1 MTTTTLAVL
10 VPLLPFLG
18 AVAGLLLGRTRPRL
32 RTPPRRP
39 AARSPPSA
47 LAVVVAVRQGGD
59 QAVDAATELTPTGSV
74 PIELA
79 LHIDGFAALVA
90 VLVGLVATCVQI
102 YSTGYLRDDPRYP
115 SYAALVSLFTSA
127 MLLVVY
133 SGDLMVLLVGWE
145 IMGICSYFLVGHY
158 WETPE
163 ARAASLKAFLVT
175 KLGDVPFL
183 IGLFA
188 LAADAGSFRI
198 TSILGTVAS
207 GGLDHPTLIAL
218 LLLAG
223 VAGKS
228 AQFPLHTWLPD
239 AMAGPTPVSALIHA
253 ATMVAAGVYFV
264 ARLLPVFAASAAA
277 LVVLA
282 VMAAVTMV
290 GSALAALAQ
299 DDIKRVLAY
308 STIGQLGYMTGAL
321 AVGDRGAAVF
331 HLLSHGA
338 FKALL
343 FLGGGRDHPRR
354 RHQLAGRHVPDERPA
369 RPRPRRLLDDDRGAP
384 RARRDPALQR
394 LLLQGGRPR
403 RRRARRHRPRRGHP
417 RRRRLDRPRRRPGHR
432 PAHRRLRDPPVAARL
447 PRPGSRGPRPRQAA
461 HRHERRAVGAR
472 RPLARLRPRHRPRCP
487 TGSTDAT
494 STPTLTTSVL
504 GTGVALVGGLVTY
517 GAWRHTTAMAAR
529 VPLGAVA
536 AHPDGDAGLVEAEAI
551 ASHAPA
557 YGDMASAPDP
567 ADPGRLLLGPLH
579 RHAAVGFHLDA
590 VYAAL
595 FVRPVQAAAT
605 LVRFL
610 DREVVDTYV
619 RGAGAAPRWLGAAV
633 RRAQTGN
640 VQTYLERAARRL
652 RRPGGRRRPRRHRG
666 SVSRRDRYQRVRDAV
681 PSRVHRRRPAPRRRR
696 RSAAGPA
703 RADGEAPE
711 QAVLRHGVTVTGAVL
726 IAAIVLAL
734 GFDHDHPSRMQATTD
749 ISWIPALDV
758 RIHLG
763 IDGISLP
770 LLVLTALLTFLCA
783 LYRYFKM
790 PTGPSPKAFVALAPR
805 PRVRHP
811 RHLRRPRPAAVLPRL
826 RDGAHPDVLPHRPLG
841 R

>member
-18 AVAGLLLGRTRPRL
+18 AAAGLLLGRRAPGFVRP
-32 RTPPRRP
+32 
-39 AARSPPSA
+39 
-47 LAVVVAVRQGGD
+47 LAVLPTLAALVLAVLVASRQGGGRP
-59 QAVDAATELTPTGSV
+59 VDAATELTPTGSV

-90 VLVGLVATCVQI
+90 VLVGCVATCVQI

-127 MLLVVY
+127 MFLVVY

-183 IGLFA
+183 IGLLA
-188 LAADAGSFRI
+188 LATEAGSFRI
-198 TSILGTVAS
+198 TTILGAVANGS
-207 GGLDHPTLIAL
+207 LDHPTLIAL

-264 ARLLPVFAASAAA
+264 ARLLPLFEASRAAM
-277 LVVLA
+277 VVLA

-321 AVGDRGAAVF
+321 AAGDRGAAVF
-331 HLLSHGA
+331 HLLTHGA

-343 FLGGGRDHPRR
+343 FLAAGVIIHAAGTNSLAAMSRMRGLRDRVPDAYWTMSVALLALAAIPPFSGFFSKESVLGVAEHVATGHTEHAPGAAGWTVLLAGLITALLTAAYATRLWLLAFRGQGAEAPDHGRQPVVMNAVLWVLAVPSLALGGLAFRLLPDWFDGRD
-354 RHQLAGRHVPDERPA
+354 L
-369 RPRPRRLLDDDRGAP
+369 
-384 RARRDPALQR
+384 
-394 LLLQGGRPR
+394 
-403 RRRARRHRPRRGHP
+403 
-417 RRRRLDRPRRRPGHR
+417 
-432 PAHRRLRDPPVAARL
+432 
-447 PRPGSRGPRPRQAA
+447 
-461 HRHERRAVGAR
+461 
-472 RPLARLRPRHRPRCP
+472 
-487 TGSTDAT
+487 
-494 STPTLTTSVL
+494 TPTLTTSVL
-504 GTGVALVGGLVTY
+504 GTGVALTGGIVTY
-517 GAWRHTTAMAAR
+517 AAWRHTTALAAR
-529 VPLGAVA
+529 TPLGAVA
-536 AHPDGDAGLVEAEAI
+536 AHPEGDAALVEAEAI
-551 ASHAPA
+551 ATHRPA
-557 YGDMASAPDP
+557 YGNVASAPDP

-595 FVRPVQAAAT
+595 FVRPVQVGAS

-619 RGAGAAPRWLGAAV
+619 RGAAALPRWLGAAV

-640 VQTYLERAARRL
+640 VQTY
-652 RRPGGRRRPRRHRG
+652 
-666 SVSRRDRYQRVRDAV
+666 VSALL
-681 PSRVHRRRPAPRRRR
+681 
-696 RSAAGPA
+696 AG
-703 RADGEAPE
+703 
-711 QAVLRHGVTVTGAVL
+711 TV
-726 IAAIVLAL
+726 VLA
-734 GFDHDHPSRMQATTD
+734 
-749 ISWIPALDV
+749 V
-758 RIHLG
+758 
-763 IDGISLP
+763 
-770 LLVLTALLTFLCA
+770 
-783 LYRYFKM
+783 
-790 PTGPSPKAFVALAPR
+790 
-805 PRVRHP
+805 
-811 RHLRRPRPAAVLPRL
+811 AAVLVAT
-826 RDGAHPDVLPHRPLG
+826 GA
-841 R
+841 

>member
-18 AVAGLLLGRTRPRL
+18 ALAGLLLGRAAPGFVRP
-32 RTPPRRP
+32 
-39 AARSPPSA
+39 
-47 LAVVVAVRQGGD
+47 LAVLPTLASLLLAAAVAARQGGGGP
-59 QAVDAATELTPTGSV
+59 VDAVTGLTPTGSV
-74 PIELA
+74 PVELA
-79 LHIDGFAALVA
+79 LHIDGFAALTAVVVGTVA
-90 VLVGLVATCVQI
+90 VCVQI

-133 SGDLMVLLVGWE
+133 TGDLMVLLVGWE
-145 IMGICSYFLVGHY
+145 VMGICSYFLVGHY

-188 LAADAGSFRI
+188 LASDAGSFRI
-198 TSILGTVAS
+198 TRILDAVAQ
-207 GGLDHPTLIAL
+207 GGIGHPTLIAL

-264 ARLLPVFAASAAA
+264 ARLLPLFEASQAAMT
-277 LVVLA
+277 VLA
-282 VMAAVTMV
+282 VMAAVTMT

-321 AVGDRGAAVF
+321 AVADRGAAVF

-343 FLGGGRDHPRR
+343 FLAAGVIIHAAGTNSLAATSRMSGLRDRVPDAYWTMTVALLALAAIPPFSGFFSKEAVLGVAEHVVTGHTEHAPAAAGWIVL
-354 RHQLAGRHVPDERPA
+354 LAGLLTALLTAAYATRLWLLAFRGSGTEAPDHGRQPLTMTTVLWVLAVPS
-369 RPRPRRLLDDDRGAP
+369 L
-384 RARRDPALQR
+384 AL
-394 LLLQGGRPR
+394 GGLAFRVLPDWFD
-403 RRRARRHRPRRGHP
+403 GHD
-417 RRRRLDRPRRRPGHR
+417 L
-432 PAHRRLRDPPVAARL
+432 
-447 PRPGSRGPRPRQAA
+447 
-461 HRHERRAVGAR
+461 
-472 RPLARLRPRHRPRCP
+472 
-487 TGSTDAT
+487 
-494 STPTLTTSVL
+494 TPTLTTSVL
-504 GTGVALVGGLVTY
+504 GTGVALVGGIVTY
-517 GAWRHTTAMAAR
+517 ATWRHTTAHAAR
-529 VPLGAVA
+529 HPLGAVA
-536 AHPDGDAGLVEAEAI
+536 AHPGGDAGRVEAEAI
-551 ASHAPA
+551 ASHEPA
-557 YGDMASAPDP
+557 YGNVAHAADP

-595 FVRPVQAAAT
+595 LVRPVQAGAS

-619 RGAGAAPRWLGAAV
+619 RGAGTLPRWLGAAV

-640 VQTYLERAARRL
+640 LQTY
-652 RRPGGRRRPRRHRG
+652 
-666 SVSRRDRYQRVRDAV
+666 VSALLAGTVVLAV
-681 PSRVHRRRPAPRRRR
+681 T
-696 RSAAGPA
+696 
-703 RADGEAPE
+703 
-711 QAVLRHGVTVTGAVL
+711 AVLVATGA
-726 IAAIVLAL
+726 
-734 GFDHDHPSRMQATTD
+734 
-749 ISWIPALDV
+749 
-758 RIHLG
+758 
-763 IDGISLP
+763 
-770 LLVLTALLTFLCA
+770 
-783 LYRYFKM
+783 
-790 PTGPSPKAFVALAPR
+790 
-805 PRVRHP
+805 
-811 RHLRRPRPAAVLPRL
+811 
-826 RDGAHPDVLPHRPLG
+826 
-841 R
+841 

>member
-18 AVAGLLLGRTRPRL
+18 SVAGLLLGRTAPGFVRP
-32 RTPPRRP
+32 
-39 AARSPPSA
+39 
-47 LAVVVAVRQGGD
+47 LAVLPTLTSLVLAALVAMRQGGD
-59 QAVDAATELTPTGSV
+59 AAVDSATELTPTGSV

-90 VLVGLVATCVQI
+90 VLVGLVASCVQI

-133 SGDLMVLLVGWE
+133 SGDLIVLLVGWE
-145 IMGICSYFLVGHY
+145 VMGICSYFLVGHY

-188 LAADAGSFRI
+188 LATDAGSFRI
-198 TSILGTVAS
+198 TRILGTVAS
-207 GGLDHPTLIAL
+207 GSLDHPTLIAL

-253 ATMVAAGVYFV
+253 ATMVAAGVYFI
-264 ARLLPVFAASAAA
+264 ARLLPVFEASQAAMI
-277 LVVLA
+277 VLA
-282 VMAAVTMV
+282 VMAAVTMA

-343 FLGGGRDHPRR
+343 FLAAGVIIHAAGTNSLAAMSRMRNLRDRVPDAYWTMTVALLALAAIPPFSGFFSKEAVLGVAEHVVTGNTEHAPAAAGWIVLVAGLVTAVLTAAYATRLWLLAFRGRGIEAPDHGRQPLTMTVVLWVLAAPSLAFGAFAFRLLPDWFDGRD
-354 RHQLAGRHVPDERPA
+354 L
-369 RPRPRRLLDDDRGAP
+369 
-384 RARRDPALQR
+384 
-394 LLLQGGRPR
+394 
-403 RRRARRHRPRRGHP
+403 
-417 RRRRLDRPRRRPGHR
+417 
-432 PAHRRLRDPPVAARL
+432 
-447 PRPGSRGPRPRQAA
+447 S
-461 HRHERRAVGAR
+461 
-472 RPLARLRPRHRPRCP
+472 
-487 TGSTDAT
+487 
-494 STPTLTTSVL
+494 PTLTTSVL
-504 GTGVALVGGLVTY
+504 GTGVALVGGIVTY
-517 GAWRHTTAMAAR
+517 AAWRHTTALTAR

-536 AHPDGDAGLVEAEAI
+536 AHPGGDAAQVEAEAI
-551 ASHAPA
+551 ASHEPA
-557 YGDMASAPDP
+557 YGDIAYAPDP

-579 RHAAVGFHLDA
+579 RHAAAGFHLDA
-590 VYAAL
+590 VYTTL
-595 FVRPVQAAAT
+595 FVRPVQAGAS

-610 DREVVDTYV
+610 DREVVETYV
-619 RGAGAAPRWLGAAV
+619 RGAGALPRWLGTAV

-640 VQTYLERAARRL
+640 VQTY
-652 RRPGGRRRPRRHRG
+652 
-666 SVSRRDRYQRVRDAV
+666 VSALLAGTVVLAV
-681 PSRVHRRRPAPRRRR
+681 
-696 RSAAGPA
+696 
-703 RADGEAPE
+703 
-711 QAVLRHGVTVTGAVL
+711 AVVLVATGA
-726 IAAIVLAL
+726 
-734 GFDHDHPSRMQATTD
+734 
-749 ISWIPALDV
+749 
-758 RIHLG
+758 
-763 IDGISLP
+763 
-770 LLVLTALLTFLCA
+770 
-783 LYRYFKM
+783 
-790 PTGPSPKAFVALAPR
+790 
-805 PRVRHP
+805 
-811 RHLRRPRPAAVLPRL
+811 
-826 RDGAHPDVLPHRPLG
+826 
-841 R
+841 

>member
-18 AVAGLLLGRTRPRL
+18 AAAGLLLGRTTPGFLRP
-32 RTPPRRP
+32 
-39 AARSPPSA
+39 
-47 LAVVVAVRQGGD
+47 LAVLPPLASLVLAALVAVRQGGG
-59 QAVDAATELTPTGSV
+59 QAVDGHTELTPTGSV

-90 VLVGLVATCVQI
+90 VLVAFVAACVQI

-133 SGDLMVLLVGWE
+133 SGDLIVLLVGWE
-145 IMGICSYFLVGHY
+145 VMGICSYFLVGHY

-188 LAADAGSFRI
+188 LAGDAGSFRV
-198 TSILGTVAS
+198 TRVLGAVAS
-207 GGLDHPTLIAL
+207 GHLHHPTVIAL

-253 ATMVAAGVYFV
+253 ATMVAAGVYFI
-264 ARLLPVFAASAAA
+264 ARLLPVFEASRAAMT
-277 LVVLA
+277 VLA
-282 VMAAVTMV
+282 VMAAVTMA

-343 FLGGGRDHPRR
+343 FLAAGVIIHAAGTNSLAAMSRMHGLRDR
-354 RHQLAGRHVPDERPA
+354 VPDAYWTMTVALLALAAIPPFSGFFSKESVLGAAERVADGHTDHAPGA
-369 RPRPRRLLDDDRGAP
+369 AGWIVLVAGLVTALLTA
-384 RARRDPALQR
+384 AY
-394 LLLQGGRPR
+394 
-403 RRRARRHRPRRGHP
+403 
-417 RRRRLDRPRRRPGHR
+417 
-432 PAHRRLRDPPVAARL
+432 AARL
-447 PRPGSRGPRPRQAA
+447 WLLAFRGRGAEAPDHGRQPPAMTVVLWILAVPSLAFGGFAYRALPGWFDGRD
-461 HRHERRAVGAR
+461 
-472 RPLARLRPRHRPRCP
+472 L
-487 TGSTDAT
+487 
-494 STPTLTTSVL
+494 TPTLLTSIL
-504 GTGVALVGGLVTY
+504 GTGLALVGGLLTY
-517 GAWRHTTAMAAR
+517 GAWQRTARLADR

-536 AHPDGDAGLVEAEAI
+536 AHPEEDAGLVEAEAI
-551 ASHAPA
+551 ATHEPA
-557 YGDMASAPDP
+557 YGDIAYAPDP
-567 ADPGRLLLGPLH
+567 ADPARLLLGPLR
-579 RHAAVGFHLDA
+579 RHAAAGFHLDV

-595 FVRPVQAAAT
+595 FVRPVQAGAS

-619 RGAGAAPRWLGAAV
+619 RGAAALPRLLGAAV

-640 VQTYLERAARRL
+640 VQTY
-652 RRPGGRRRPRRHRG
+652 
-666 SVSRRDRYQRVRDAV
+666 VSALLAGTVVLAV
-681 PSRVHRRRPAPRRRR
+681 
-696 RSAAGPA
+696 
-703 RADGEAPE
+703 
-711 QAVLRHGVTVTGAVL
+711 AVVLVATGA
-726 IAAIVLAL
+726 
-734 GFDHDHPSRMQATTD
+734 
-749 ISWIPALDV
+749 
-758 RIHLG
+758 
-763 IDGISLP
+763 
-770 LLVLTALLTFLCA
+770 
-783 LYRYFKM
+783 
-790 PTGPSPKAFVALAPR
+790 
-805 PRVRHP
+805 
-811 RHLRRPRPAAVLPRL
+811 
-826 RDGAHPDVLPHRPLG
+826 
-841 R
+841 

>member
-18 AVAGLLLGRTRPRL
+18 AAAGLLLGRNAPGFARPL
-32 RTPPRRP
+32 AVLPTLAATALAAVV
-39 AARSPPSA
+39 AAR
-47 LAVVVAVRQGGD
+47 QDGGRTIT
-59 QAVDAATELTPTGSV
+59 ASTELTPTGSV

-90 VLVGLVATCVQI
+90 VLVGIVASCVQI
-102 YSTGYLRDDPRYP
+102 YSTAYLRNDARYP

-188 LAADAGSFRI
+188 LAADAGTFRI
-198 TSILGTVAS
+198 SGVLGAVAA
-207 GGLDHPTLIAL
+207 GTIDHPTLVAL

-277 LVVLA
+277 MTVLA
-282 VMAAVTMV
+282 AMAAITMV
-290 GSALAALAQ
+290 GSGLAALAQ

-308 STIGQLGYMTGAL
+308 STIGQLGYMSGAL

-343 FLGGGRDHPRR
+343 FLAAGVIIHAAGTNS
-354 RHQLAGRHVPDERPA
+354 LAAMSRMSGLSKRVPDAYWTMTVALLALAAIPPFAGFFSKEAVLVAAEHTALGESAVAPTGA
-369 RPRPRRLLDDDRGAP
+369 GWTVLVAALLTAVLTAAYAMRLWLLAFRGRGAEAP
-384 RARRDPALQR
+384 DH
-394 LLLQGGRPR
+394 GRE
-403 RRRARRHRPRRGHP
+403 
-417 RRRRLDRPRRRPGHR
+417 
-432 PAHRRLRDPPVAARL
+432 PVAMTTVLWVLAVPSLAFGLTVDQL
-447 PRPGSRGPRPRQAA
+447 PGWFDG
-461 HRHERRAVGAR
+461 RA
-472 RPLARLRPRHRPRCP
+472 L
-487 TGSTDAT
+487 
-494 STPTLTTSVL
+494 TPTVTTAVL

-517 GAWRHTTAMAAR
+517 GAWRHTTAAAAR
-529 VPLGAVA
+529 PPLGAVA
-536 AHPDGDAGLVEAEAI
+536 AHPGAEPAVSEAEAI
-551 ASHAPA
+551 AAHTPA
-557 YGDMASAPDP
+557 YGSIAAAPDP
-567 ADPGRLLLGPLH
+567 SDPARLLLGPLH
-579 RHAAVGFHLDA
+579 RHAASGFHVDA
-590 VYAAL
+590 VYSAL
-595 FVRPVQAAAT
+595 FVRPVRGAAQ

-619 RGAGAAPRWLGAAV
+619 RGSGTGARLLGTAV

-640 VQTYLERAARRL
+640 VQTYLGALLA
-652 RRPGGRRRPRRHRG
+652 G
-666 SVSRRDRYQRVRDAV
+666 SV
-681 PSRVHRRRPAPRRRR
+681 
-696 RSAAGPA
+696 
-703 RADGEAPE
+703 
-711 QAVLRHGVTVTGAVL
+711 
-726 IAAIVLAL
+726 VLA
-734 GFDHDHPSRMQATTD
+734 
-749 ISWIPALDV
+749 V
-758 RIHLG
+758 
-763 IDGISLP
+763 
-770 LLVLTALLTFLCA
+770 
-783 LYRYFKM
+783 
-790 PTGPSPKAFVALAPR
+790 
-805 PRVRHP
+805 
-811 RHLRRPRPAAVLPRL
+811 AAV
-826 RDGAHPDVLPHRPLG
+826 VLSNVNAG
-841 R
+841 S

>member
-18 AVAGLLLGRTRPRL
+18 AAAGLLLGR
-32 RTPPRRP
+32 RTPQLVRP
-39 AARSPPSA
+39 
-47 LAVVVAVRQGGD
+47 LAVLPTLTALLLAVLVAVRQGGD
-59 QAVDAATELTPTGSV
+59 QPVDAATELTPTGSV

-90 VLVGLVATCVQI
+90 VLVGVVASCVQI
-102 YSTGYLRDDPRYP
+102 YSTGYLREDPRYP

-158 WETPE
+158 WETSE

-188 LAADAGSFRI
+188 LAADTGSFRI
-198 TSILGTVAS
+198 TTILATVAD

-264 ARLLPVFAASAAA
+264 ARLLPVFAASDAA

-282 VMAAVTMV
+282 VMAAVTMA

-343 FLGGGRDHPRR
+343 FLTAGVIIHAAGTNSLAAMSRMRGLRDRIPDAYWTMTVAL
-354 RHQLAGRHVPDERPA
+354 LALAAIPPFSGFFSKEAVLGAAEHTATGHSEFAPTTAGWIVLVAGLLTALLTAAYATRLWLLAFHGKGAEVPDH
-369 RPRPRRLLDDDRGAP
+369 
-384 RARRDPALQR
+384 
-394 LLLQGGRPR
+394 GRQPL
-403 RRRARRHRPRRGHP
+403 AMTAVLWVLAVPSLAFG
-417 RRRRLDRPRRRPGHR
+417 L
-432 PAHRRLRDPPVAARL
+432 
-447 PRPGSRGPRPRQAA
+447 
-461 HRHERRAVGAR
+461 AVGVL
-472 RPLARLRPRHRPRCP
+472 PDWFDGHSLA
-487 TGSTDAT
+487 
-494 STPTLTTSVL
+494 PTLTTSVL
-504 GTGVALVGGLVTY
+504 GTGLALVGVLVTY
-517 GAWRHTTAMAAR
+517 GAWRHTAALAAR
-529 VPLGAVA
+529 VPMGAVA
-536 AHPDGDAGLVEAEAI
+536 VSPDGDGGQVEAEAI

-557 YGDMASAPDP
+557 YGDVASAHDP

-579 RHAAVGFHLDA
+579 RHAAVGFRLDA

-595 FVRPVQAAAT
+595 FVRPVQAAAR

-610 DREVVDTYV
+610 DREVVETYV
-619 RGAGAAPRWLGAAV
+619 RGAGTAPRWLGAAV

-640 VQTYLERAARRL
+640 VQTYL
-652 RRPGGRRRPRRHRG
+652 
-666 SVSRRDRYQRVRDAV
+666 
-681 PSRVHRRRPAPRRRR
+681 
-696 RSAAGPA
+696 SALLAG
-703 RADGEAPE
+703 
-711 QAVLRHGVTVTGAVL
+711 TV
-726 IAAIVLAL
+726 VLA
-734 GFDHDHPSRMQATTD
+734 
-749 ISWIPALDV
+749 V
-758 RIHLG
+758 
-763 IDGISLP
+763 
-770 LLVLTALLTFLCA
+770 
-783 LYRYFKM
+783 
-790 PTGPSPKAFVALAPR
+790 
-805 PRVRHP
+805 
-811 RHLRRPRPAAVLPRL
+811 AAVLVATA
-826 RDGAHPDVLPHRPLG
+826 GA
-841 R
+841 

>member
-10 VPLLPFLG
+10 VPLLPFL
-18 AVAGLLLGRTRPRL
+18 AAAAGLLLGRTAPGFVRPL
-32 RTPPRRP
+32 AVLPTL
-39 AARSPPSA
+39 AALA
-47 LAVVVAVRQGGD
+47 LAVLVAVRQAGGPS
-59 QAVDAATELTPTGSV
+59 VDAATELTPTGSV

-90 VLVGLVATCVQI
+90 VLVCFVASCVQI
-102 YSTGYLRDDPRYP
+102 YSTAYLRDDPRYP

-145 IMGICSYFLVGHY
+145 VMGICSYFLVGHY
-158 WETPE
+158 WETPQ

-188 LAADAGSFRI
+188 LATDAGSFRI
-198 TSILGTVAS
+198 TKVLGAVAS

-264 ARLLPVFAASAAA
+264 ARLLPVFAASGAA

-282 VMAAVTMV
+282 VMAAVTMT
-290 GSALAALAQ
+290 GSGLAALAQ

-343 FLGGGRDHPRR
+343 FLGAGVVIHAAGTNS
-354 RHQLAGRHVPDERPA
+354 LAAMSRMKNLRERVPDAYWTMTVALLALAAIPPFSGFFSKEAVLGSAEHAATGHAEAIPA
-369 RPRPRRLLDDDRGAP
+369 SAGWIVLVSGLLTALLTAAYATRLW
-384 RARRDPALQR
+384 
-394 LLLQGGRPR
+394 LL
-403 RRRARRHRPRRGHP
+403 AFRGHGAEAP
-417 RRRRLDRPRRRPGHR
+417 DHGKQ
-432 PAHRRLRDPPVAARL
+432 PVAMNAVL
-447 PRPGSRGPRPRQAA
+447 WVLAIPSLAFGL
-461 HRHERRAVGAR
+461 AVGVLPGWFDGR
-472 RPLARLRPRHRPRCP
+472 SL
-487 TGSTDAT
+487 
-494 STPTLTTSVL
+494 TPTLTTSVL

-517 GAWRHTTAMAAR
+517 AAWRHTTALAAGT
-529 VPLGAVA
+529 PLGAVA
-536 AHPDGDAGLVEAEAI
+536 AHPDADGGLVEAEAI
-551 ASHAPA
+551 ATHTAA
-557 YGDMASAPDP
+557 YGDIAYAPDP

-579 RHAAVGFHLDA
+579 RHAATGFHLDA

-595 FVRPVQAAAT
+595 FVRPVLAASS

-610 DREVVDTYV
+610 DREVVETYV
-619 RGAGAAPRWLGAAV
+619 RGAAAVPDWLGRAV

-640 VQTYLERAARRL
+640 VQTYL
-652 RRPGGRRRPRRHRG
+652 
-666 SVSRRDRYQRVRDAV
+666 
-681 PSRVHRRRPAPRRRR
+681 
-696 RSAAGPA
+696 SALLAG
-703 RADGEAPE
+703 
-711 QAVLRHGVTVTGAVL
+711 TV
-726 IAAIVLAL
+726 VLAIAVVL
-734 GFDHDHPSRMQATTD
+734 VAT
-749 ISWIPALDV
+749 A
-758 RIHLG
+758 
-763 IDGISLP
+763 
-770 LLVLTALLTFLCA
+770 
-783 LYRYFKM
+783 
-790 PTGPSPKAFVALAPR
+790 
-805 PRVRHP
+805 
-811 RHLRRPRPAAVLPRL
+811 
-826 RDGAHPDVLPHRPLG
+826 GA
-841 R
+841 